1 MLEDIATTTRPA
13 KKVKVLAASQ
23 DTTDEDFFIDS
34 TISFR
39 PFINYLKEKLAGCCD
54 SRSRI
59 YKDLIEK
66 LEAEPALLQPWKI
79 ITC

>member
-1 MLEDIATTTRPA
+1 
-13 KKVKVLAASQ
+13 VKVLAASQ

-59 YKDLIEK
+59 L
-66 LEAEPALLQPWKI
+66 
-79 ITC
+79 